1 MYFFMDHAM
10 NLRNKEPFTCSL
22 GTHYLCPIPVSYL
35 VRSYKAI
42 SVASVIEYHC
52 PMLSMELPPLL
63 FDVDLEEE
71 DEDELPPPRVTSRSA
86 RRRTWR
92 SLTVGAA
99 LVVGVVLL
107 VVGSYHQAGDYAS
120 SLDLVIKSSDNSA
133 DTMIV
138 ATAVDPTLTT
148 AGPTTM
154 REVLY
159 EDDDP
164 EEDDDDTDLDH
175 DEYDVDKSVAMT
187 EDDIDII
194 DTMLMTFLTESS
206 FARNQ
211 VIELILQQYNN
222 STLMN
227 TSSSSSSLFD
237 KLDSALQEIVEE
249 DKVNREDVDTNSN
262 INYTASSDNSMHT
275 MLLFYLT
282 KSSVARM
289 KIINLITNEY
299 ISPLSPC
306 PDVYDK
312 LDNAIELI
320 QLLEDDNQ
328 PVQIKDHSF
337 LFVGSVGAAMNHE
350 GLVKHQITHII
361 NLSTSAK
368 CHKWDDI
375 KYTCVTGI
383 RESSMML
390 SHLDELDNAVDI
402 IEATRKAGK
411 HVMSQCWYGRNR
423 SVTLLVAYL
432 MKYEGMDAEEAND
445 LIRETRPE
453 ADPYFDVLQAY
464 YEEYL
469 VEDIKR

>member
-1 MYFFMDHAM
+1 M
-10 NLRNKEPFTCSL
+10 S
-22 GTHYLCPIPVSYL
+22 
-35 VRSYKAI
+35 
-42 SVASVIEYHC
+42 
-52 PMLSMELPPLL
+52 SMTQHDDIELPPLL
-63 FDVDLEEE
+63 FDVDLAEVE
-71 DEDELPPPRVTSRSA
+71 DEDELPSPRITSRSY
-86 RRRTWR
+86 RPTTWR
-92 SLTVGAA
+92 TLTVGVA
-99 LVVGVVLL
+99 LVVVLL
-107 VVGSYHQAGDYAS
+107 VVGSYHQAGNNAS
-120 SLDLVIKSSDNSA
+120 SLNNVIKSSDNST

-148 AGPTTM
+148 AGPTTK

-159 EDDDP
+159 EDADP
-164 EEDDDDTDLDH
+164 EEDDDTDLD
-175 DEYDVDKSVAMT
+175 DEYDDDKSVAIMT
-187 EDDIDII
+187 EV

-206 FARNQ
+206 FARDR
-211 VIELILQQYNN
+211 VIELIFQQYDN
-222 STLMN
+222 STLIN
-227 TSSSSSSLFD
+227 TSSSLFD

-249 DKVNREDVDTNSN
+249 DKVNREDVDSNST
-262 INYTASSDNSMHT
+262 INYTDSSNNSMHN

-289 KIINLITNEY
+289 KIINFITNEY

-328 PVQIKDHSF
+328 PVQIKDHPF

-350 GLVKHQITHII
+350 GLVKHEITHII

-368 CHKWDDI
+368 CNTWDDI

-383 RESSMML
+383 RQSAMML
-390 SHLDELDNAVDI
+390 SRLDELDNAVDI

-445 LIRETRPE
+445 LIRETRPK

-469 VEDIKR
+469 VDDIE